1 MKSFFISLS
10 FLLIFGIP
18 MANGQLSD
26 YVINKGNGILVNL
39 SYGAQMPGGDIKP
52 RFGNNSNLGLG
63 VEYIRD
69 ETNWIFGLEGYFIF
83 GSNVKQDVLATLRTP
98 EGFIIGNDRN
108 YANIQLRERGVYVGG
123 LVGKI
128 ISFSE
133 TKKRS
138 GLRLTLGAGLL
149 QHKIRIQDDPDR
161 SVPQLLG
168 EYKKGYDRLS
178 NGLAFNEFIGYQR
191 LSENKRLNFY
201 IGIELTQ
208 GFTQNRRDFNFDT
221 EARDDA
227 KRMDFLF
234 GIRAGWVLPF
244 YFGQSADEIYY

>member
-1 MKSFFISLS
+1 M
-10 FLLIFGIP
+10 LLLGLPF
-18 MANGQLSD
+18 ASGQD

-39 SYGAQMPGGDIKP
+39 SYGLQMPGGDIKP

-63 VEYIRD
+63 LEYITD
-69 ETNWIFGLEGYFIF
+69 ETNWIFGFEGYFIF
-83 GSNVKQDVLATLRTP
+83 GSNVKQDVLSTLRTP

-108 YANIQLRERGVYVGG
+108 YADIQLRERGIYTGA

-128 ISFSE
+128 IPFSE
-133 TKKRS
+133 TRKRS
-138 GLRLTLGAGLL
+138 GLRITLGAGLL
-149 QHKIRIQDDPDR
+149 QHKIRIQDDPNR

-168 EYKKGYDRLS
+168 DYKKGYDRLT

-201 IGIELTQ
+201 IGIEMTQ

-221 EARDDA
+221 QARDDA
-227 KRMDFLF
+227 KRLDLFF